1 MSTTEPVV
9 FANQTPSGT
18 LIEYSPAPKRWYRV
32 DGAQVPSVTE
42 VLGVLDKPALP
53 WWGMKVGVEGTLQL
67 IREGEIGKLDGSPV
81 LTNGGE
87 YHVALPDTVVALL
100 TQHKLT
106 VNHVR
111 DKAGDRGTSVHNAL
125 EVFLE
130 TGKMPDPSMYH
141 DEQAGYVQGLCG
153 FLFDCPTMLSIESE
167 VMVGSKSHRFAGR
180 FDLLCLIGET
190 ELCTNAKKDIRESF
204 PAGRVLFDLK
214 TSSGVYESHHFQLSA
229 YELASREC
237 GYPETDYQAVVRV
250 TPDGTYEVIRN
261 RSTAEDFLAV
271 KSVYDAI
278 KRFKLG
284 RKKKS
289 D

>member
-1 MSTTEPVV
+1 
-9 FANQTPSGT
+9 
-18 LIEYSPAPKRWYRV
+18 
-32 DGAQVPSVTE
+32 VTE

-53 WWGMKVGVEGTLQL
+53 WWGMKIGVQGVLEL
-67 IREGEIGKLDGSPV
+67 IREGEIGKLNGNPV
-81 LTNGGE
+81 LTNGGD
-87 YHVALPDTVVALL
+87 YHVALPETVVALL

-141 DEQAGYVQGLCG
+141 DEQAGYITGLVG
-153 FLFDCPTMLSIESE
+153 FLDDVGSLCDVEAE
-167 VMVGSKSHRFAGR
+167 VMVGSKDHGFAGR
-180 FDLLCLIGET
+180 FDLRCLIGET
-190 ELCTNAKKDIRESF
+190 ELCTNAKKETREFF

-229 YELASREC
+229 YELASFEC

-250 TPDGTYEVIRN
+250 TLDGTYEVIRN

-271 KSVYDAI
+271 KSVYDAM
-278 KRFKLG
+278 KQLKQG
-284 RKKKS
+284 RKKK
-289 D
+289 DDA